1 MSLYSGA
8 LKTHI
13 IDNISFNQS
22 RAVFT
27 FDKDTMFY
35 SNLRLVDLGVKGT
48 PTRYNPIGGCFGA
61 IRHIRLMDGAKEI
74 DSMRFANRY
83 LAWNN
88 LLASN
93 AHNRDFEGRM
103 TKNQIG
109 YSINEEQQLVP
120 GASPNAA
127 SKTENQTIDLAG
139 LKPSLGSLDIRKC
152 LKLLTKLTVLDT
164 VMFENL
170 RLEVEFESDFRNII
184 VTQNGAAKSKVECVL
199 VCDEITDPKLRD
211 ANRAQMGA
219 VVYEAIEHDQFQLA
233 DNKTAATALAGDG
246 DTLIQSVNN
255 KVNGF
260 DGKLVNRCVLMKC
273 YSDKA
278 LDVDTHNVV
287 GFGPLGSK
295 AQLREKINVSKN
307 GGRLFAGD
315 GLSKAATSALLADT
329 WGNINIAPFQDKTS
343 VGLDKKHPASLH
355 KEGCEPL
362 QNNDQA
368 LTVGNA
374 AYAGW
379 TIGDRVNDL
388 QISYERTNVK
398 DTLTPQKY
406 NEALDIH
413 IYAEVSKSF
422 IPMKGGEYMIKYN

>member
-13 IDNISFNQS
+13 IDNVSFNQS

-48 PTRYNPIGGCFGA
+48 ATRYNPLGGCFSA

-103 TKNQIG
+103 TKNEVG

-120 GASPNAA
+120 GACPNPA
-127 SKTENQTIDLAG
+127 SKTENQTIDAQG
-139 LKPSLGSLDIRKC
+139 LKASLGSLDIRKC

-164 VMFENL
+164 ELFENL
-170 RLEVEFESDFRNII
+170 RLEVEFETDARKLI
-184 VTQNGAAKSKVECVL
+184 VSQAAGDSAKVECVL

-219 VVYEAIEHDQFQLA
+219 VVYEAIEHDQFQIA
-233 DNKTAATALAGDG
+233 DNKTVANALADDATA
-246 DTLIQSVNN
+246 TQSVNN

-273 YSDKA
+273 YSDKT
-278 LDVDTHNVV
+278 LDIDTNNVV
-287 GFGPLGSK
+287 GFGDLGSK

-315 GLSKAATSALLADT
+315 GLSKAGTSSLLADT
-329 WGNINIAPFQDKTS
+329 WGVINIAPFQDKTS
-343 VGLDKKHPASLH
+343 VGLDNKNDNSVH
-355 KEGCEPL
+355 KEGCEPP

-374 AYAGW
+374 SYAGW
-379 TIGDRVNDL
+379 TIADRVNDL

-413 IYAEVSKSF
+413 IYVEVSKSF